1 MAAYMIFA
9 STVDFRL
16 ILDFFD
22 SGLYTCTA
30 VARLTL
36 ALAKLSCLKSCYVK
50 LCKRLHLANYDN
62 YFTVTNSKYWVCWS
76 SVASLLLKTWKLYT
90 FFNFASIAATENR
103 LLSYKKP
110 QSFHRHVTVVFRP
123 THWKCITGVKN
134 LEGVVGFWPQ
144 WKGSYFWC
152 SGLWCKVSSKW
163 SEICDC
169 RRGDRQTDRSQTD
182 TGDFIICPMLCYSN
196 GTDNYLSSF
205 ISSNN
210 NYQKI
215 SNNLF

>member
-1 MAAYMIFA
+1 MYVCKLLQTNINSESLFK
-9 STVDFRL
+9 
-16 ILDFFD
+16 IL
-22 SGLYTCTA
+22 LC
-30 VARLTL
+30 
-36 ALAKLSCLKSCYVK
+36 K

-134 LEGVVGFWPQ
+134 LGKIGEGVVGFWPQ
-144 WKGSYFWC
+144 TNSILLF
-152 SGLWCKVSSKW
+152 VF
-163 SEICDC
+163 
-169 RRGDRQTDRSQTD
+169 QTMVQ
-182 TGDFIICPMLCYSN
+182 
-196 GTDNYLSSF
+196 SF
-205 ISSNN
+205 I
-210 NYQKI
+210 QI
-215 SNNLF
+215 ERELRP